1 VAGLILPARAAS
13 GISVAGIAPHAVM
26 AGAMAFGMLGGHS
39 AARMLA
45 AAAALVVTS
54 LACARRARSE
64 PMFREH
70 LADLWAMA
78 LVLVALAPGHVVGH
92 SHGILPHGLVG
103 LALIGAGWALVRALL
118 ARGRWLRALPTAL
131 VFVVGFALMA
141 MFCS

>member
-1 VAGLILPARAAS
+1 VGAL
-13 GISVAGIAPHAVM
+13 APHAVM
-26 AGAMAFGMLGGHS
+26 AGAMVFAMAGGHS

-45 AAAALVVTS
+45 ASAALIVTS
-54 LACARRARSE
+54 FACARKARSE

-78 LVLVALAPGHVVGH
+78 LVLVALAPGHVDGH

-103 LALIGAGWALVRALL
+103 LALIGAGWMLVRALL
-118 ARGRWLRALPTAL
+118 ARGRWPRALPSAL